1 VQFCQKYFI
10 FDQIK
15 KEQIAL
21 LALLTLT
28 NLQFLPSNF
37 HNSNFASIV
46 LLTFA
51 KYLFSIDFDQINT
64 HMDNDSQVTLA
75 YLAT

>member
-1 VQFCQKYFI
+1 
-10 FDQIK
+10 
-15 KEQIAL
+15 
-21 LALLTLT
+21 
-28 NLQFLPSNF
+28 LPSNF